1 MQPTSNV
8 VLVVMN
14 SEITQKLYEFIRAR
28 PLAVIA
34 TADKAGK
41 PEAALIN
48 IAVTPDLEIVFETT
62 SATRKFANLENNS
75 EIALVVGWEGEQTLQ
90 YDGIVDQP
98 EGVALDRLRSLYISR
113 FPEKDSHQY
122 WPGNSYFRVR
132 PFWIRFSDYDP
143 PRRIEE
149 YRFPVPQVAV
159 SPTHSLWQTLLG
171 LEQRQHN

>member
-1 MQPTSNV
+1 
-8 VLVVMN
+8 MN
-14 SEITQKLYEFIRAR
+14 SDIKHKLYEFIRAR

-62 SATRKFANLENNS
+62 SATRKFVNLETNP
-75 EIALVVGWEGEQTLQ
+75 EVALVVGWEGEQSLQ
-90 YDGIVDQP
+90 YDGIADQL
-98 EGVALDRLRSLYISR
+98 EGTALDRFRSEYITC
-113 FPEKDSHQY
+113 FPDKDSHQY

-132 PFWIRFSDYDP
+132 PLWIRFSDYDP

-149 YRFPVPQVAV
+149 YRFPVHQVAV
-159 SPTHSLWQTLLG
+159 SPTHSLWQTLFG